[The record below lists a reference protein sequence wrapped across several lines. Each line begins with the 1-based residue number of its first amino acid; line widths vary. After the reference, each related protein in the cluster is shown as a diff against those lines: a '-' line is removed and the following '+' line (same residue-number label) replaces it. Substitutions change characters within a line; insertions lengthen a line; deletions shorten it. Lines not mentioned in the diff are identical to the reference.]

1 MYYLSIFLNTFF
13 VNDFYFRFWKIVFA
27 VKYKI
32 ISTILEFL
40 FFKSSI
46 ISAHDDSCV
55 ILWRIFRDIYFLTR
69 QHTRNIPKIG
79 QDSPLSLF
87 YISLTRVILN
97 LTLFDSRTYIV
108 QWPLK
113 LASPIQIFS
122 DNVKRQSVKVTFVT
136 VCKLHF
142 VQHTAVIMGRF
153 LWFE

>member
-1 MYYLSIFLNTFF
+1 MPKTSILEIHVLF
-13 VNDFYFRFWKIVFA
+13 VNFLKYIFREWLLFSILKNCFCSQLQDYRHYFRNF
-27 VKYKI
+27 
-32 ISTILEFL
+32 

-79 QDSPLSLF
+79 QDSTSSLF

-113 LASPIQIFS
+113 IGLPHSNLFWYCKTP
-122 DNVKRQSVKVTFVT
+122 
-136 VCKLHF
+136 VCQGNICNG
-142 VQHTAVIMGRF
+142 V
-153 LWFE
+153 

>member
-1 MYYLSIFLNTFF
+1 MTFIFDFEKLFLLSSTM
-13 VNDFYFRFWKIVFA
+13 
-27 VKYKI
+27 YKI

-79 QDSPLSLF
+79 QDSTSSLF

-113 LASPIQIFS
+113 IGLPHSNLF
-122 DNVKRQSVKVTFVT
+122 
-136 VCKLHF
+136 
-142 VQHTAVIMGRF
+142 
-153 LWFE
+153 